1 MRDLIDLIDE
11 IKKTK
16 HVYVKL
22 AYKIK
27 DFVTVN
33 KLKKKMEEKIEVLKD
48 IFYGTEV
55 EEEPDNWYV
64 FNPADFGPYDS
75 EGKEVEEE
83 PWCNNPADFG
93 PYGYKKFDENVKAL
107 LAAEME
113 DSTLNRQV
121 QHIEGNL
128 KVCKDKHLLATRKL
142 DEAATAAED
151 SDRMRMVFES
161 KAQRDEE

>member
-1 MRDLIDLIDE
+1 MIDE

-16 HVYVKL
+16 HEYVKL

-27 DFVTVN
+27 GDFVTVD
-33 KLKKKMEEKIEVLKD
+33 KVKKMEEKIEVLKD
-48 IFYGTEV
+48 IVYGTEV
-55 EEEPDNWYV
+55 EEEPDNLYV
-64 FNPADFGPYDS
+64 FNPTDFGPYDS
-75 EGKEVEEE
+75 EGKAVEEE

-93 PYGYKKFDENVKAL
+93 PYGYKKIDEKVKAL

-121 QHIEGNL
+121 QHIEGHH
-128 KVCKDKHLLATRKL
+128 KVCEDKPLLSTQKL
-142 DEAATAAED
+142 NKAATAADD
-151 SDRMRMVFES
+151 SDRMRKVFES